1 MHLRQVTSKCARDVH
16 RYDLAARRTY
26 YFEMRGCSLAM
37 RTWDE
42 VHRAHE
48 AGELI
53 VLVVSSIVTLVE
65 KYASE
70 FYGLATGRTADEKA
84 D

>member
-1 MHLRQVTSKCARDVH
+1 
-16 RYDLAARRTY
+16 
-26 YFEMRGCSLAM
+26 M

-53 VLVVSSIVTLVE
+53 FLVVSSIVTLVE

>member
-1 MHLRQVTSKCARDVH
+1 MT
-16 RYDLAARRTY
+16 
-26 YFEMRGCSLAM
+26 M

-70 FYGLATGRTADEKA
+70 FYSLATGRTVDARRTTSGTSVLCPQR
-84 D
+84 